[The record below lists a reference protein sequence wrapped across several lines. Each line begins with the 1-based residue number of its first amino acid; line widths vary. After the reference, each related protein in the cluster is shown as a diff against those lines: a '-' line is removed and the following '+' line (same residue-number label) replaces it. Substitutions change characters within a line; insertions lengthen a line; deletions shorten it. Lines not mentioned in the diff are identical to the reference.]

1 MSESKEQEEIELE
14 LHELIISLGM
24 YLLEEESAHIDDI
37 DLPYIV
43 ALRDAL
49 DVEIKG
55 RMGVIH

>member
-1 MSESKEQEEIELE
+1 
-14 LHELIISLGM
+14 M

-49 DVEIKG
+49 DVEIKD